1 MAFGS
6 VFTRINRA
14 YYDLTMSERKIAD
27 YVTAH
32 RQESQL
38 MSISELAQAVGVA
51 EATISRFCRRLGY
64 KGYNAFK
71 VAVASHAVSPPAG
84 SANPLSGEV
93 LPEDSVQDMCRKICA
108 ADVEAINQTLE
119 LIRPEA
125 IVKAADLLVNARW
138 VLCMGQGGSM
148 LLAQEAAHLFAT
160 AMPNF
165 FDVSDSHMQAIRAA
179 LLSEQDVIFYFSYS
193 GATKDLI
200 DMMKIAQDR
209 GVKVILVTRYPN
221 SPGAV
226 MADVVLECGSVEGP
240 LQLGSVAARV
250 AQLYIV
256 DVLFSEVSRRSIESV
271 RSQRKQVAEVIS
283 EKHL

>member
-271 RSQRKQVAEVIS
+271 RSRRKQVAEVIS